1 MERNNFR
8 LSYWISRVTLN
19 KYVYYVIWDQLV
31 FSSWKRLPNSIFT
44 KKILKK
50 KILKILYISLSSL
63 MWRFIHRNKHI
74 SSHFFQELK
83 NPTKVPPPK
92 QSFIKHSS
100 RTPKKC

>member
-19 KYVYYVIWDQLV
+19 KCVYYVIWDQLV

-50 KILKILYISLSSL
+50 KKKNTKNT
-63 MWRFIHRNKHI
+63 IHI
-74 SSHFFQELK
+74 YYTIQIYS
-83 NPTKVPPPK
+83 
-92 QSFIKHSS
+92 
-100 RTPKKC
+100 